1 MMLWEP
7 GARSVVLGFRIL
19 LLLLALSAAAAAVVM
34 GRARDREGRRSGE
47 EYACPMHPEIVAPGP
62 GLCPICRME
71 LEAVGA
77 SARSSAVS
85 HSTFQAYDYVRRR
98 GLGQDLHAPAW
109 IDDDGSVVATLY
121 GDELA
126 ALRQDAHWVFSP
138 STSPTMRI
146 EVHPTSDLPNVWD
159 RSTSRVR
166 FRGDAAAPVPQPG
179 EVGWLRVGV
188 QRLEVLVVP
197 DAAVLES
204 ADGPYVL
211 VTSADGRSLTPRSVQ
226 IGRVL
231 GGLAVVLSGL
241 RIQERVL
248 VRGAFF
254 VDAER
259 RLRRQAGIE
268 LTP

>member
-1 MMLWEP
+1 MKLWEP
-7 GARSVVLGFRIL
+7 SARSAVLGFRVL
-19 LLLLALSAAAAAVVM
+19 LLFVALGALAAAVAM
-34 GRARDREGRRSGE
+34 GRARDREGGLSGE
-47 EYACPMHPEIVAPGP
+47 QYVCPMHPEIVAAGP
-62 GLCPICRME
+62 GTCPICRMD
-71 LEAVGA
+71 LESIGA
-77 SARSSAVS
+77 GGRSGGVS

-109 IDDDGSVVATLY
+109 IDVDGTVVATLY

-126 ALRQDAHWVFSP
+126 ALAQGARWVFSP
-138 STSPTMRI
+138 STSPGARI
-146 EVHPTSDLPNVWD
+146 EVRPTSDLPKVWD
-159 RSTSRVR
+159 RSTSQVR
-166 FRGDAAAPVPQPG
+166 FRVDAPAPAPQPG

-211 VTSADGRSLTPRSVQ
+211 VASADGRSLARRAVE

-231 GGLAVVLSGL
+231 GGLAVVVSGL

-259 RLRRQAGIE
+259 RLRRQAAIE

>member
-1 MMLWEP
+1 
-7 GARSVVLGFRIL
+7 
-19 LLLLALSAAAAAVVM
+19 
-34 GRARDREGRRSGE
+34 
-47 EYACPMHPEIVAPGP
+47 MHPEIVAPGP

-85 HSTFQAYDYVRRR
+85 RSTFQAYDYVRRR
-98 GLGQDLHAPAW
+98 GLGQDLYAPAW
-109 IDDDGSVVATLY
+109 VDDDGSVIATLY

-126 ALRQDAHWVFSP
+126 ALTQDARWVFSP
-138 STSPTMRI
+138 SPSPSMRI

-166 FRGDAAAPVPQPG
+166 FRVDAAAPAPQPG

-204 ADGPYVL
+204 GDGPYVL
-211 VTSADGRSLTPRSVQ
+211 VASADGRSLTRRAVE

-259 RLRRQAGIE
+259 RLRREASIE